1 MEIIGCLFL
10 KHNKKV
16 DMKAKEINGNIK
28 TFRRLPNVWED
39 ESGLHLN
46 FRKVADPTEF
56 GFYDVVTPQYDK
68 ISERLSA
75 MFFDGDKFTY
85 DVVAIDLE
93 GTHDIL
99 DEDGNVIETKPN
111 YDIAELKAS
120 KIQAIKQEAGKLL
133 SPTDWYVTRL
143 AERAVEIPQE
153 IADER
158 LNIVT
163 KSDTFETELTALTTV
178 EEVLRYTHAF
188 YPAPP
193 MELEAEVEPVT
204 E

>member
-1 MEIIGCLFL
+1 
-10 KHNKKV
+10 
-16 DMKAKEINGNIK
+16 MKAIEINGNIK

-39 ESGLHLN
+39 ENGLHLN

-68 ISERLSA
+68 ISQRLSA

-85 DVVAIDLE
+85 EVKDIDLE

-120 KIQAIKQEAGKLL
+120 KISAIKTEAGKLL
-133 SPTDWYVTRL
+133 SPTDWYITRL
-143 AERAVEIPQE
+143 AERAVDIPQE

-158 LNIVT
+158 LDIVT
-163 KSDTFETELTALTTV
+163 KSDTFETEINALTTV
-178 EEVLRYTHAF
+178 EQVLRYTHAF
-188 YPAPP
+188 YPQPS
-193 MELEAEVEPVT
+193 LDEVEPLT

>member
-1 MEIIGCLFL
+1 
-10 KHNKKV
+10 
-16 DMKAKEINGNIK
+16 MKAIKINGNIK

-39 ESGLHLN
+39 ENGLHLN

-75 MFFDGDKFTY
+75 MYFDGDKFTY
-85 DVVAIDLE
+85 DIVAIDLE
-93 GTHDIL
+93 GTYDIL

-111 YDIAELKAS
+111 YDIAELKQV
-120 KIQAIKQEAGKLL
+120 KIQAIKTEAGKLL

-143 AERAVEIPQE
+143 AERAVEIPTE

-158 LNIVT
+158 LDIVT
-163 KSDTFETELTALTTV
+163 KSDTFETEINALTTV

-188 YPAPP
+188 YPAPA
-193 MELEAEVEPVT
+193 LDEVEPIS

>member
-1 MEIIGCLFL
+1 
-10 KHNKKV
+10 
-16 DMKAKEINGNIK
+16 MKAIEINGNIK

-39 ESGLHLN
+39 ENGLHLN
-46 FRKVADPTEF
+46 FRNVADPTEF

-75 MFFDGDKFTY
+75 MYFDGNKFTY
-85 DVVAIDLE
+85 EVKDIDLE
-93 GTHDIL
+93 GTHDVL

-111 YDIAELKAS
+111 YDIAELKQG

-158 LNIVT
+158 LDIVT

-178 EEVLRYTHAF
+178 EQVLRYTHAF

-193 MELEAEVEPVT
+193 MELEAEVEPIT

>member
-1 MEIIGCLFL
+1 
-10 KHNKKV
+10 
-16 DMKAKEINGNIK
+16 MKAIEINGNIK

-39 ESGLHLN
+39 ENGLHLN

-68 ISERLSA
+68 ISQRLSA
-75 MFFDGDKFTY
+75 MYFDGDKFTY
-85 DVVAIDLE
+85 DVNDIDLE
-93 GTHDIL
+93 GAYDVL

-111 YDIAELKAS
+111 YDIVELKQG
-120 KIQAIKQEAGKLL
+120 KIQAIKQEAGRLL
-133 SPTDWYVTRL
+133 SHTDWYVTRL
-143 AERAVEIPQE
+143 AERAVDIPQE

-158 LNIVT
+158 LDIVT
-163 KSDTFETELTALTTV
+163 KSDTFETEINALTTV

-193 MELEAEVEPVT
+193 MELVEEVEPVT

>member
-1 MEIIGCLFL
+1 
-10 KHNKKV
+10 
-16 DMKAKEINGNIK
+16 MKAIEINGNIK

-46 FRKVADPTEF
+46 FRKVDDPREF

-75 MFFDGDKFTY
+75 MYFDGDKFTY

-93 GTHDIL
+93 GTHDVL

-120 KIQAIKQEAGKLL
+120 KIQAIKTEAGKLL

-143 AERAVEIPQE
+143 AERAVEIPTE
-153 IADER
+153 IAEER
-158 LNIVT
+158 LDIVT
-163 KSDTFETELTALTTV
+163 KSDTFETEINALTTV

-188 YPAPP
+188 YPAPALD
-193 MELEAEVEPVT
+193 EEVEPIS

>member
-1 MEIIGCLFL
+1 
-10 KHNKKV
+10 
-16 DMKAKEINGNIK
+16 MKAIEINGNIK

-39 ESGLHLN
+39 ENGLHLN

-68 ISERLSA
+68 ISQRLSA

-85 DVVAIDLE
+85 EVKDIDLE

-111 YDIAELKAS
+111 YDIDELKQG
-120 KIQAIKQEAGKLL
+120 KIQAIKTEAGKLL

-153 IADER
+153 IAEER
-158 LNIVT
+158 LDIVT
-163 KSDTFETELTALTTV
+163 KSDTFETEINALTTV

-188 YPAPP
+188 YPQPTID
-193 MELEAEVEPVT
+193 ELGEEVEPLT

>member
-1 MEIIGCLFL
+1 
-10 KHNKKV
+10 
-16 DMKAKEINGNIK
+16 MKAIEINGNIK

-46 FRKVADPTEF
+46 FRKVDDPTEF

-75 MFFDGDKFTY
+75 IFFDKKKKVFTY
-85 DVVAIDLE
+85 KIVKIDLE
-93 GTHDIL
+93 GTHDVL

-111 YDIAELKAS
+111 YDIAELKQG
-120 KIQAIKQEAGKLL
+120 KIQAIKREAGKLL

-143 AERAVEIPQE
+143 AERAVEIPTE

-158 LNIVT
+158 LDIVT
-163 KSDTFETELTALTTV
+163 KSDLFETEINALTTV

-188 YPAPP
+188 YPQPS
-193 MELEAEVEPVT
+193 LDEVEPLT

>member
-1 MEIIGCLFL
+1 
-10 KHNKKV
+10 
-16 DMKAKEINGNIK
+16 MKAIEINGNIK

-75 MFFDGDKFTY
+75 MYFDGDKFTY
-85 DVVAIDLE
+85 DVVAVDLE
-93 GTHDIL
+93 GTYDVL
-99 DEDGNVIETKPN
+99 DEDGEVIETKPN
-111 YDIAELKAS
+111 HDIAELKEG
-120 KIQAIKQEAGKLL
+120 KISAIKTEAGKLL

-143 AERAVEIPQE
+143 AERAIEIPLE
-153 IADER
+153 VAEER
-158 LNIVT
+158 LDIVT
-163 KSDTFETELTALTTV
+163 KSDLFETEINALTTV
-178 EEVLRYTHAF
+178 EEVLRYTHAY
-188 YPAPP
+188 YPQPTLE
-193 MELEAEVEPVT
+193 ELQAEVEPLT

>member
-1 MEIIGCLFL
+1 
-10 KHNKKV
+10 
-16 DMKAKEINGNIK
+16 MKAIEINGNIK

-39 ESGLHLN
+39 ENGLHLN

-68 ISERLSA
+68 ESERLSA
-75 MFFDGDKFTY
+75 MYFDGDKFTY

-93 GTHDIL
+93 GTHDVL
-99 DEDGNVIETKPN
+99 DEEGNVIETKPN

-143 AERAVEIPQE
+143 AERAIEIPTE
-153 IADER
+153 VAEER
-158 LNIVT
+158 LDIVT
-163 KSDTFETELTALTTV
+163 KSDLFETEINALTTV
-178 EEVLRYTHAF
+178 EEVLRYTHAY
-188 YPAPP
+188 YPQPS
-193 MELEAEVEPVT
+193 LDEVEPLT

>member
-1 MEIIGCLFL
+1 
-10 KHNKKV
+10 
-16 DMKAKEINGNIK
+16 MKAIEINGNIK

-39 ESGLHLN
+39 ENGLHLN

-75 MFFDGDKFTY
+75 MYFDGDKFTY

-93 GTHDIL
+93 GTHDVL
-99 DEDGNVIETKPN
+99 DEDGEVIETKPN
-111 YDIAELKAS
+111 YDIAELKQG
-120 KIQAIKQEAGKLL
+120 KISAIKTEAGKLL

-143 AERAVEIPQE
+143 AERAVEIPTE

-158 LNIVT
+158 LDIVT
-163 KSDTFETELTALTTV
+163 KSDTFETEINALTTV

-188 YPAPP
+188 YPAPA
-193 MELEAEVEPVT
+193 LDEVEPIS

>member
-1 MEIIGCLFL
+1 
-10 KHNKKV
+10 
-16 DMKAKEINGNIK
+16 MKAIEINGTIK

-39 ESGLHLN
+39 ENGVHLN
-46 FRKVADPTEF
+46 FRKTPDPTEF

-68 ISERLSA
+68 VSQRLSA

-85 DVVAIDLE
+85 NVVDIDLE
-93 GTHDIL
+93 GTYDVL
-99 DEDGNVIETKPN
+99 DEEGVVIETKPN
-111 YDIAELKAS
+111 YDIAELKQS

-143 AERAVEIPQE
+143 AERAVAIPQE

-158 LNIVT
+158 LDIVT
-163 KSDTFETELTALTTV
+163 KSDTFETEINALTTV
-178 EEVLRYTHAF
+178 EEVLRYTHTY
-188 YPAPP
+188 YPQPLLG
-193 MELEAEVEPVT
+193 EEVEPVT

>member
-1 MEIIGCLFL
+1 
-10 KHNKKV
+10 
-16 DMKAKEINGNIK
+16 MKAIEINGNIK

-39 ESGLHLN
+39 ENGLHLN
-46 FRKVADPTEF
+46 FRKVSDPTEF

-75 MFFDGDKFTY
+75 MYFDGDKFTY
-85 DVVAIDLE
+85 DIVAIDLE
-93 GTHDIL
+93 GTHDVL
-99 DEDGNVIETKPN
+99 GEDGNFIETKPN

-120 KIQAIKQEAGKLL
+120 KISAIKTETGKIL

-143 AERAVEIPQE
+143 SERAVAIPTE

-158 LNIVT
+158 LDILT
-163 KSDTFETELTALTTV
+163 KSDTFETEINALTTV
-178 EEVLRYTHAF
+178 EQVLRYTHEF
-188 YPAPP
+188 YPQPS
-193 MELEAEVEPVT
+193 LDEPVT

>member
-1 MEIIGCLFL
+1 
-10 KHNKKV
+10 
-16 DMKAKEINGNIK
+16 MKAIEINGNIK

-39 ESGLHLN
+39 ESGLHLG
-46 FRKVADPTEF
+46 FRKVSDPTEF

-75 MFFDGDKFTY
+75 MYFDGDKFTY
-85 DVVAIDLE
+85 DVVAVDLE

-99 DEDGNVIETKPN
+99 DEEGVVIETKPN

-120 KIQAIKQEAGKLL
+120 KISAIKTEAGKLL

-143 AERAVEIPQE
+143 AERAIEIPTE
-153 IADER
+153 VADER
-158 LNIVT
+158 LDIVT
-163 KSDTFETELTALTTV
+163 KSDLFEEELNALTTV
-178 EEVLRYTHAF
+178 EEVLRYTHAY
-188 YPAPP
+188 YPQPS
-193 MELEAEVEPVT
+193 LDEVEPLT

>member
-75 MFFDGDKFTY
+75 MFFDKKKKAFTY
-85 DVVAIDLE
+85 KVVAIDLE
-93 GTHDIL
+93 GTHDVL
-99 DEDGNVIETKPN
+99 DEEGNVIETKPN

-120 KIQAIKQEAGKLL
+120 KISAIKTEAGKLL

-158 LNIVT
+158 LDIVT
-163 KSDTFETELTALTTV
+163 KSDTFETEINALTTV

-188 YPAPP
+188 YPQPS
-193 MELEAEVEPVT
+193 LDEVEPLT

>member
-1 MEIIGCLFL
+1 
-10 KHNKKV
+10 
-16 DMKAKEINGNIK
+16 MKAIEINGNIK

-39 ESGLHLN
+39 ENGLHLN

-75 MFFDGDKFTY
+75 MYFDGDKFTY

-93 GTHDIL
+93 GAHDVL
-99 DEDGNVIETKPN
+99 AEDGEVIETKPN
-111 YDIAELKAS
+111 YDIAELKQG
-120 KIQAIKQEAGKLL
+120 KISAIKTEAGKLL

-143 AERAVEIPQE
+143 AERAVEIPTE

-158 LNIVT
+158 LDIVT
-163 KSDTFETELTALTTV
+163 KSDTFETEINALETV

-188 YPAPP
+188 YPAPA
-193 MELEAEVEPVT
+193 LDEVEPIS

>member
-1 MEIIGCLFL
+1 
-10 KHNKKV
+10 
-16 DMKAKEINGNIK
+16 MKAIEINGNIK

-46 FRKVADPTEF
+46 FRKVDDPTEF

-75 MFFDGDKFTY
+75 MYFDGDKFTY

-93 GTHDIL
+93 GTHDVL
-99 DEDGNVIETKPN
+99 DEDGEVIETKPN
-111 YDIAELKAS
+111 YDIAELKQG
-120 KIQAIKQEAGKLL
+120 KISAIKTEAGKLL

-143 AERAVEIPQE
+143 AERAVEIPTE

-158 LNIVT
+158 LDIVT
-163 KSDTFETELTALTTV
+163 KSDTFETEINALTTV

-188 YPAPP
+188 YPQPS
-193 MELEAEVEPVT
+193 LDEVEPLT

>member
-1 MEIIGCLFL
+1 
-10 KHNKKV
+10 
-16 DMKAKEINGNIK
+16 MKAIEINGNIK

-39 ESGLHLN
+39 ENGLHLN

-68 ISERLSA
+68 ISQRLSA
-75 MFFDGDKFTY
+75 MFFDGEVFTY
-85 DVVAIDLE
+85 EVKDIDLE

-99 DEDGNVIETKPN
+99 DEEGNVIETKPN
-111 YDIAELKAS
+111 YDIAELKQS

-158 LNIVT
+158 LDIVT
-163 KSDTFETELTALTTV
+163 KSDTFETEINALTTV

-188 YPAPP
+188 YPQPS
-193 MELEAEVEPVT
+193 LEEVEPLT

>member
-1 MEIIGCLFL
+1 
-10 KHNKKV
+10 
-16 DMKAKEINGNIK
+16 MKAIEINGNIK

-39 ESGLHLN
+39 ENGLHLN
-46 FRKVADPTEF
+46 FRKVEDPTEF

-68 ISERLSA
+68 ISQRLSA
-75 MFFDGDKFTY
+75 MYFDGDKFTY
-85 DVVAIDLE
+85 EVKDIDLE
-93 GTHDIL
+93 GTHDVL

-111 YDIAELKAS
+111 YDIAELKQS

-143 AERAVEIPQE
+143 AERAVAIPQE

-158 LNIVT
+158 LDIVT
-163 KSDTFETELTALTTV
+163 KSDTFETEINALTTV
-178 EEVLRYTHAF
+178 EQVLRYTHAF
-188 YPAPP
+188 YPQPS
-193 MELEAEVEPVT
+193 LEEVEPVT

>member
-1 MEIIGCLFL
+1 
-10 KHNKKV
+10 
-16 DMKAKEINGNIK
+16 MKAKEINGNIK

-39 ESGLHLN
+39 EKGLHLN

-75 MFFDGDKFTY
+75 MFFDKKKKAFTY
-85 DVVAIDLE
+85 KVVAIDLE

-111 YDIAELKAS
+111 YDIAELKQG
-120 KIQAIKQEAGKLL
+120 KIQAIKDEAKKLL
-133 SPTDWYVTRL
+133 TPTDWHVWRL
-143 AERAVEIPQE
+143 AERQIEIPQE
-153 IADER
+153 VKDER
-158 LNIVT
+158 LDIVT
-163 KSDTFETELTALTTV
+163 KSDIFETEINALTTV
-178 EEVLRYTHAF
+178 EQVLRYTHAF
-188 YPAPP
+188 YPQPS
-193 MELEAEVEPVT
+193 LDEVEPLT

>member
-68 ISERLSA
+68 VSERLSA
-75 MFFDGDKFTY
+75 MFFDKKKKAFTY
-85 DVVAIDLE
+85 KVVAIDLE
-93 GTHDIL
+93 GTHDVL

-120 KIQAIKQEAGKLL
+120 KIQAIKTEAGKLL

-143 AERAVEIPQE
+143 VERAVAIPQE
-153 IADER
+153 IADKR
-158 LNIVT
+158 LDIVT
-163 KSDTFETELTALTTV
+163 KSDTFETEINALTTV
-178 EEVLRYTHAF
+178 EQVLRYTHAF
-188 YPAPP
+188 YPQPS
-193 MELEAEVEPVT
+193 LDEVEPLT

>member
-1 MEIIGCLFL
+1 
-10 KHNKKV
+10 
-16 DMKAKEINGNIK
+16 MKAKEINGNIK

-75 MFFDGDKFTY
+75 MYFDKKKKTFTY
-85 DVVAIDLE
+85 KVVAIDLE
-93 GTHDIL
+93 GSHDVL
-99 DEDGNVIETKPN
+99 DEEGNVIETKPN
-111 YDIAELKAS
+111 YDIAELKDG

-158 LNIVT
+158 LDIVT
-163 KSDTFETELTALTTV
+163 KSDTFETEINALTTV

-188 YPAPP
+188 YPQPS
-193 MELEAEVEPVT
+193 LDEVEPLT

>member
-1 MEIIGCLFL
+1 
-10 KHNKKV
+10 
-16 DMKAKEINGNIK
+16 MKAIEINGNIK

-39 ESGLHLN
+39 EKGLHLN

-68 ISERLSA
+68 ISQRLSA

-85 DVVAIDLE
+85 EVKDIDLE

-111 YDIAELKAS
+111 YDIDELKQG
-120 KIQAIKQEAGKLL
+120 KIQAIKTEAGKLL

-153 IADER
+153 IAEER
-158 LNIVT
+158 LDIVT
-163 KSDTFETELTALTTV
+163 KSDTFETEINALTTV

-188 YPAPP
+188 YPQPTID
-193 MELEAEVEPVT
+193 ELGEEVEPLT

>member
-1 MEIIGCLFL
+1 
-10 KHNKKV
+10 
-16 DMKAKEINGNIK
+16 MKAKEINGNIK

-75 MFFDGDKFTY
+75 MYFDGDKFTY
-85 DVVAIDLE
+85 DIVAVDLE
-93 GTHDIL
+93 GTYDVL
-99 DEDGNVIETKPN
+99 DEDGEVIETKPN
-111 YDIAELKAS
+111 HDIAELKQG
-120 KIQAIKQEAGKLL
+120 KISAIKTEAGKLL

-143 AERAVEIPQE
+143 AERAVTIPQE

-158 LNIVT
+158 LDIVT
-163 KSDTFETELTALTTV
+163 KSDTFEEEITALTTV

-188 YPAPP
+188 YPQPS
-193 MELEAEVEPVT
+193 LDEVEPLT

>member
-1 MEIIGCLFL
+1 
-10 KHNKKV
+10 
-16 DMKAKEINGNIK
+16 MKAIEINGNIK

-39 ESGLHLN
+39 ENGLHLN
-46 FRKVADPTEF
+46 FRKIADPTEF

-75 MFFDGDKFTY
+75 MYFDGDKFTY

-120 KIQAIKQEAGKLL
+120 KIQAIKTEAKKLL
-133 SPTDWYVTRL
+133 TPTDWHVWRL
-143 AERAVEIPQE
+143 AERQIEIPQE
-153 IADER
+153 VKDER
-158 LNIVT
+158 LDILD
-163 KSDTFETELTALTTV
+163 KADTFETELTALTTV

-188 YPAPP
+188 YPQPTID
-193 MELEAEVEPVT
+193 ELGEEVEPIT

>member
-1 MEIIGCLFL
+1 
-10 KHNKKV
+10 
-16 DMKAKEINGNIK
+16 MKAIEINGNIK

-39 ESGLHLN
+39 ENGLHLN

-68 ISERLSA
+68 VSERLSA
-75 MFFDGDKFTY
+75 MYFDGDKFTY

-93 GTHDIL
+93 GTHDVL
-99 DEDGNVIETKPN
+99 DEEGNVIETKPN

-120 KIQAIKQEAGKLL
+120 KIQAIKTEAGKLL

-143 AERAVEIPQE
+143 AERAVDIPTE
-153 IADER
+153 IAEER
-158 LNIVT
+158 LDIVT
-163 KSDTFETELTALTTV
+163 KSDTFETEINALTTV

-188 YPAPP
+188 YPAPA
-193 MELEAEVEPVT
+193 LDEVEPIS

>member
-1 MEIIGCLFL
+1 
-10 KHNKKV
+10 
-16 DMKAKEINGNIK
+16 MKAIEINGNIK

-46 FRKVADPTEF
+46 FRKVDDPTEF

-75 MFFDGDKFTY
+75 MYFDGDKFTY

-93 GTHDIL
+93 GTHDVL
-99 DEDGNVIETKPN
+99 DEDGEVIETKPN
-111 YDIAELKAS
+111 YDIAELKQN
-120 KIQAIKQEAGKLL
+120 KIQAIKTEAGKLL

-143 AERAVEIPQE
+143 AERAVEIPTE
-153 IADER
+153 IAEER
-158 LNIVT
+158 LDIVT
-163 KSDTFETELTALTTV
+163 KSDTFETEINALTTV

-188 YPAPP
+188 YPAPALD
-193 MELEAEVEPVT
+193 EEVEPIS

>member
-1 MEIIGCLFL
+1 
-10 KHNKKV
+10 
-16 DMKAKEINGNIK
+16 MKAIEINGNIK

-75 MFFDGDKFTY
+75 MYFDGDRFTY

-93 GTHDIL
+93 GTHDVL

-120 KIQAIKQEAGKLL
+120 KIQAIKTEAGKLL
-133 SPTDWYVTRL
+133 TPTDWYITRL
-143 AERAVEIPQE
+143 AERVVEIPQE
-153 IADER
+153 IKDER
-158 LNIVT
+158 ADIIA
-163 KSDTFETELTALTTV
+163 KSDTFEIEINALTTV
-178 EEVLRYTHAF
+178 EEVLRYKHAF
-188 YPAPP
+188 YPAPA
-193 MELEAEVEPVT
+193 LDEVEPIS